1 MRNNIGGVFK
11 QVEDPLKLG
20 GIYQPAARQMNIL
33 IVEDDPLSQKLLELI
48 LKDTGYPVKFVDNG
62 LDAVQMVKSHEF
74 GLVLMDIQM
83 PLMDGLEATRR
94 IRAWE
99 KGETHITIIGLT
111 AIIDSAYTNCL
122 QAGMDDIISKPFDN
136 KKLQAIIR
144 ERMGLKKIVTEKTTD
159 AQDRQKDEYPI
170 LDVQGAVK
178 RFAGDQENYADLLK
192 EFTLSLPEKFDELL
206 TAYKTGN
213 WQTISSRAHN
223 LKGLSASF
231 GAMDLSRKYHE
242 LDQLVNGTE
251 YGRIIQKLD
260 EINICIQNLK
270 TETLTFFK
278 EISNVQG
285 KLN

>member
-1 MRNNIGGVFK
+1 M
-11 QVEDPLKLG
+11 EDPPKQG
-20 GIYQPAARQMNIL
+20 GIYQPVARPLNIL
-33 IVEDDPLSQKLLELI
+33 IVEDDLLSQKLLELI
-48 LKDTGYPVKFVDNG
+48 LKDTGYALKFVDNG
-62 LDAVQMVKSHEF
+62 LDAVQMVRSQEF

-99 KGETHITIIGLT
+99 NGEKHLTIIGVT
-111 AIIDSAYTNCL
+111 AIINSAYSNCL

-136 KKLQAIIR
+136 KKLHAIIK
-144 ERMGLKKIVTEKTTD
+144 ERMGSKIIVAEETTG
-159 AQDRQKDEYPI
+159 AQDHQINEYPI

-178 RFAGDQENYADLLK
+178 RFAGDQENYAALLE
-192 EFTLSLPEKFDELL
+192 EFSLSLPGKFDELL
-206 TAYKTGN
+206 TAYQTGN
-213 WQTISSRAHN
+213 WQVISRLAHN

-251 YGRIIQKLD
+251 YSRIIQKLD